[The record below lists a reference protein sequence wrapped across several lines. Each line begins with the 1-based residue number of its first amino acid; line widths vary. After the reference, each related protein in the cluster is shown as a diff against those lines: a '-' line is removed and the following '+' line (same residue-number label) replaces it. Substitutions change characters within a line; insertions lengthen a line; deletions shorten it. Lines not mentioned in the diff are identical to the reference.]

1 MENHRRGIRTR
12 GERVVS
18 LEAALESFDRMRES
32 QRLLAAEGLVVRD
45 RWGQAKPHP
54 AAAIERDSRAA
65 WLRGLAAL
73 GLDLEPL
80 RDGPGRPPLG
90 E

>member
-1 MENHRRGIRTR
+1 
-12 GERVVS
+12 
-18 LEAALESFDRMRES
+18 MRES